1 MISWLNP
8 HAKPAGVCSE
18 VWGDAPALCPAWEK
32 GSEGFL
38 WGFGCTQL
46 QAGPGCT
53 EMRLERG
60 ITSWGGAGQ
69 GRGALMKSLP
79 SLRGNNPAKHWCSC
93 CSHPWSQGLCQE
105 PQKCESLP
113 PEQFKQPR
121 SVLPAP
127 RSSPTLLLLFL
138 SSLMPFLVHFCTFCI
153 GLFCF
158 FFFLGGRETDGE
170 TSACLDLLEDGDAVC
185 RSHPVYLC
193 PCHCSP
199 VLCAGTAGTTA
210 GTTPPRNPQSPLS

>member
-127 RSSPTLLLLFL
+127 PPSCSSFCHRWCLSWFISVLFV
-138 SSLMPFLVHFCTFCI
+138 LV
-153 GLFCF
+153 CF
-158 FFFLGGRETDGE
+158 VFFSFLGAERLMGKHQPAWICWRMEMLFAG
-170 TSACLDLLEDGDAVC
+170 
-185 RSHPVYLC
+185 PILC
-193 PCHCSP
+193 PSVP
-199 VLCAGTAGTTA
+199 ATAPLCCVPEQRAQQRA
-210 GTTPPRNPQSPLS
+210 